1 MAQAHNIVTH
11 SMSHESRQASIGSL
25 DFGFQRGI
33 GGHEGRQGQH
43 TTQRLRV
50 ARCKPSGESAT
61 LAEAAY
67 EDAVCRDSL
76 TYFALQT
83 PA

>member
-1 MAQAHNIVTH
+1 
-11 SMSHESRQASIGSL
+11 
-25 DFGFQRGI
+25 
-33 GGHEGRQGQH
+33 
-43 TTQRLRV
+43 
-50 ARCKPSGESAT
+50 

>member
-1 MAQAHNIVTH
+1 
-11 SMSHESRQASIGSL
+11 
-25 DFGFQRGI
+25 
-33 GGHEGRQGQH
+33 
-43 TTQRLRV
+43 
-50 ARCKPSGESAT
+50 

-83 PA
+83 LA